1 MSRIGKRMDKI
12 RIFLG
17 HYIGGLYNR
26 AGEHHIFLLA
36 GGLAFSLFVCIVP
49 FILIIFSLLG
59 NFLQGHSFD
68 TEINSVVDRIIPY
81 EDYAIFVKDFIYR
94 RVEEFRIHSHLAG
107 YIGAIG
113 LLLAASGLF
122 SSIRTIL
129 NRIFVMEKGK
139 NYFVGKLRDLGMV
152 LLVALFFLAL
162 TAVLP
167 AFDLLRHSAEKT
179 ELLKFL
185 RFGAR
190 SSYLISIVSYFS
202 TFLIF
207 AFLYYLVPYARLG
220 WRVPA
225 LSAFWATVF
234 WELAKWGFGYYIT
247 NLASLKQIYGAY
259 VLVVAI
265 AFWIYYSSI
274 IFILAAE
281 IGQLYRE
288 RKV

>member
-1 MSRIGKRMDKI
+1 MSRIRKMLNKI
-12 RIFLG
+12 GIFMG
-17 HYIGGLYNR
+17 HYIGGLYGR

-49 FILIIFSLLG
+49 FVLIIFSFLG
-59 NFLQGHSFD
+59 NFLQGHSFE
-68 TEINSVVDRIIPY
+68 TEISSVVDRIIPY
-81 EDYAIFVKDFIYR
+81 EDYAIFVKDFIYK
-94 RVEEFRIHSHLAG
+94 RVEEFKVHSHLAG
-107 YIGAIG
+107 YVGVVG

-129 NRIFVMEKGK
+129 NRIFIMEKGK
-139 NYFVGKLRDLGMV
+139 NYLVGKLRDLGMV

-162 TAVLP
+162 TAILP
-167 AFDLLRHSAEKT
+167 VFDLLRHSAEKT
-179 ELLKFL
+179 ELLKLF
-185 RFGAR
+185 RFGYK
-190 SSYLISIVSYFS
+190 SSYLITIFSYFL
-202 TFLIF
+202 TFCIF
-207 AFLYYLVPYARLG
+207 SVLYYLIPYARLG
-220 WRVPA
+220 WKVPA

-247 NLASLKQIYGAY
+247 HLASLKQIYGAY
-259 VLVVAI
+259 MLVVAV

-288 RKV
+288 WKV